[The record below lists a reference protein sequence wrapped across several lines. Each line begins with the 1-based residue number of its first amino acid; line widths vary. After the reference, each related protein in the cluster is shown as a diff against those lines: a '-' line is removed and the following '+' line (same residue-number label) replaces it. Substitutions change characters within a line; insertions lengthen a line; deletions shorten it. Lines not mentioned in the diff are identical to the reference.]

1 MLVPLY
7 CECATFHCFM
17 GSIMAAVVASG
28 LIEENP
34 MQGFTTGLFDR
45 LDDDSEQAPGNKRA
59 VRARALDDAMR
70 SVTRDLQALLNTRSA
85 LSPTSLAPYPAVSG
99 SIVNYGLIDFA
110 GMSMNSDTDQQEIC
124 RAVRL
129 AIERHEP
136 RLHQVEVTL
145 RGRKGAINRV
155 DFVITARLKSTLLTE
170 PMSFNAVF
178 RPSLQQYSIEGTN

>member
-1 MLVPLY
+1 
-7 CECATFHCFM
+7 
-17 GSIMAAVVASG
+17 MAVVVASG
-28 LIEENP
+28 LIEENT

-45 LDDDSEQAPGNKRA
+45 LDDDSEQTPGSKRAAHARA

-85 LSPTSLAPYPAVSG
+85 LSPMSLVPYPAVSG

-124 RAVRL
+124 KAVRL

-136 RLHQVEVTL
+136 RLQKVEVTL
-145 RGRKGAINRV
+145 RASKGAINRV
-155 DFVITARLKSTLLTE
+155 DFVITARLKSALLGE